1 VIYPGADL
9 VRSAGPRA
17 LVLTLARN
25 TTCCGHLAYACRG
38 LASGMRF
45 NLLARKR
52 AAVIGGTAAA
62 LVLTSVGTAWAD
74 PFGWW
79 AAQSHPFAVHADF
92 GTAGPRSGGVVTG
105 DLLAND
111 SGATAVVRTTGLDN
125 PAAGTLAVKADGSYS
140 FTPAVDGSHGTVH
153 FTYTATDAVTL
164 YKDAVPGADKIPS
177 LGGLEGPNGT
187 TALISG
193 GGFGSSF
200 VPVPGKAGWFY
211 GVTDRGPNADDDGP
225 LGEKVFLDPTFN
237 PQIGLFQMVG
247 GKAVLQKTIGLKAP
261 DGTPYNGLA
270 NPVTKTAASAEKTED
285 LFGNQIDPAQPY
297 TVPGTNPAVTL
308 NPDNGYDSEGLV
320 ALRDGTFWISDEYGP
335 FITHFDKNGKEIERL
350 SPWGADAGHL
360 VDAAH
365 PLPIELKLRTKNKG
379 MEGLTVTP
387 DGRTLVGIMQSALTV
402 PDYGTDAKGKTIK
415 PANVAPVRIVTV
427 DLKTKATHEYV
438 YLLNNPATTGGAVS
452 EITALSGT
460 KFLVDERD
468 GNQGEPGLAA
478 FKNLYEIDL
487 TGATDIKGDGVNP
500 LGYTVTTGSGPKSI
514 DAYVGDAV
522 TSKAE
527 LLLAQAGITPVS
539 KTPYLE
545 IGSVLNQID
554 PSGAFFS
561 HDKIEGVAT
570 ADGGKTL
577 YLANDSDFGMDHL
590 LGQDEAACEASG
602 LSDTTA
608 CAPVKSSSG
617 KYLVHQKTLDAS
629 GVVDDGEVL
638 KVDVSKLPVVLG
650 TATVTIKF

>member
-1 VIYPGADL
+1 
-9 VRSAGPRA
+9 
-17 LVLTLARN
+17 
-25 TTCCGHLAYACRG
+25 
-38 LASGMRF
+38 MRL
-45 NLLARKR
+45 NLLGRKR
-52 AAVIGGTAAA
+52 AAVIGGTAAVI
-62 LVLTSVGTAWAD
+62 VLASAGVATAD

-79 AAQSHPFAVHADF
+79 ATAPHPFAVNADH
-92 GTAGPRSGGVVTG
+92 GVANPRSGGVVTG
-105 DLLAND
+105 NLLAND
-111 SGATAVVRTTGLDN
+111 FGATAVVRHSGLDN
-125 PAAGTLAVKADGSYS
+125 PAAGSLTVNADGSYS
-140 FTPAVDGSHGTVH
+140 FTPAVTGSHGTVH

-164 YKDAVPGADKIPS
+164 YKDAVPGADKIPP
-177 LGGLEGPNGT
+177 LGALEGPNGT

-193 GGFGSSF
+193 GGYGSSF
-200 VPVPGKAGWFY
+200 VAVPGKAGWFY

-225 LGEKVFLDPTFN
+225 LGEKVFTDPTFN
-237 PQIGLFQMVG
+237 PQIGLFQLVG
-247 GKAVLQKTIGLKAP
+247 GKAVLRKTILLKAP
-261 DGTPYNGLA
+261 DGTAYNGLP
-270 NPVTKTAASAEKTED
+270 NPVTKNAASAEKTED
-285 LFGNQIDPAQPY
+285 LFGTQIDPTQLY
-297 TVPGTNPAVTL
+297 TVPGTQPAIKL

-320 ALRDGTFWISDEYGP
+320 ALPDGSFWISDEYGP

-350 SPWGADAGHL
+350 SPWGADTGFGLGNGHN
-360 VDAAH
+360 VDTLQ
-365 PLPIELKLRTKNKG
+365 PLPIELTLRTKNKG

-402 PDYGTDAKGKTIK
+402 PDYGLGSNGKTVK

-427 DLKTKATHEYV
+427 DLKTKAIHEYL
-438 YLLNNPATTGGAVS
+438 YLLTNPATTASAVS
-452 EITALSGT
+452 EITALSDT

-468 GNQGEPGLAA
+468 GNQGEPGQAA
-478 FKNLYEIDL
+478 FKDLYEIDL
-487 TGATDIKGDGVNP
+487 TGATDIKGNGVNP
-500 LGYTVTTGSGPKSI
+500 LGYTVATASGPKSI

-522 TSKAE
+522 TAKAE

-539 KTPYLE
+539 KTPYVE
-545 IGSVLNQID
+545 IGTVLNQLD

-570 ADGGKTL
+570 ADGGRTL

-608 CAPVKSSSG
+608 CAPVKSATTG

-638 KVDVSKLPVVLG
+638 KVDVSKLPPVLG
-650 TATVTIKF
+650 TATVTIKY

>member
-1 VIYPGADL
+1 MPL
-9 VRSAGPRA
+9 
-17 LVLTLARN
+17 
-25 TTCCGHLAYACRG
+25 
-38 LASGMRF
+38 

-62 LVLTSVGTAWAD
+62 ILLASVGVASAD

-79 AAQSHPFAVHADF
+79 ANAAHPFAVNADH
-92 GTAGPRSGGVVTG
+92 GVASPRSGGTVTG
-105 DLLAND
+105 NLLAND
-111 SGATAVVRTTGLDN
+111 FGATAVVRNSGLDN
-125 PAAGTLAVKADGSYS
+125 SAAGSMTVNADGSYS
-140 FTPAVDGSHGTVH
+140 FTPAVKGSHGTVH

-164 YKDAVPGADKIPS
+164 YKDAVPGADKIPP

-193 GGFGSSF
+193 GGYGSSF
-200 VPVPGKAGWFY
+200 VAVPGKSGWFY
-211 GVTDRGPNADDDGP
+211 GITDRGPNADDDGP
-225 LGEKVFLDPTFN
+225 LGEKVFTDPTFN
-237 PQIGLFQMVG
+237 PQIGLFQLVG
-247 GKAVLQKTIGLKAP
+247 GKAVLHKTIILKAP
-261 DGTPYNGLA
+261 DGTAYNGLP
-270 NPVTKTAASAEKTED
+270 NPVTKNAASAETAED
-285 LFGNQIDPAQPY
+285 LFGTQIDPTQLY
-297 TVPGTNPAVTL
+297 TVPGSKPAVKL

-320 ALRDGTFWISDEYGP
+320 ALADGSFWVSDEYGP
-335 FITHFDKNGKEIERL
+335 FLTHFDKNGKEIERL
-350 SPWGADAGHL
+350 SPWGADTGLGLGNGHN
-360 VDAAH
+360 VDTKHA
-365 PLPIELKLRTKNKG
+365 LPIELTLRTKNKG

-387 DGRTLVGIMQSALTV
+387 DGKTLVGIMQSALTV
-402 PDYGTDAKGKTIK
+402 PDYGKDSKGKTIK

-427 DLKTKATHEYV
+427 DLKTKAIHEYL
-438 YLLNNPATTGGAVS
+438 YLLTNPATTVSAVS
-452 EITALSGT
+452 EITALSDT

-468 GNQGEPGLAA
+468 GNQGEPGQAA

-487 TGATDIKGDGVNP
+487 TGATDIKGNGVNP
-500 LGYTVTTGSGPKSI
+500 LGYTVATASGPKSI

-522 TSKAE
+522 TAKAE
-527 LLLAQAGITPVS
+527 QLLAQAGITPAS

-545 IGSVLNQID
+545 IGTVLNQLD

-570 ADGGKTL
+570 ADGGRTV
-577 YLANDSDFGMDHL
+577 YLSNDSDFGMDHL

-608 CAPVKSSSG
+608 CAPVKSATTG

-638 KVDVSKLPVVLG
+638 KVDISKLPPVLG
-650 TATVTIKF
+650 TATVTIKY

>member
-1 VIYPGADL
+1 
-9 VRSAGPRA
+9 
-17 LVLTLARN
+17 
-25 TTCCGHLAYACRG
+25 
-38 LASGMRF
+38 MRL

-52 AAVIGGTAAA
+52 AAVIGGTAVAI
-62 LVLTSVGTAWAD
+62 VLASVGVASAD

-79 AAQSHPFAVHADF
+79 PTAPHPFAVNADQ
-92 GTAGPRSGGVVTG
+92 GVARPGGGGIVTG
-105 DLLAND
+105 NVLTND
-111 SGATAVVRTTGLDN
+111 FGATAVVRNSGLDN
-125 PAAGTLAVKADGSYS
+125 PAAGTLTVDADGSYS
-140 FTPAVDGSHGTVH
+140 FTPAVKGSHGTVQ

-164 YKDAVPGADKIPS
+164 YKDAVPGADKIPP
-177 LGGLEGPNGT
+177 LGALEGPNGT
-187 TALISG
+187 TVLISG
-193 GGFGSSF
+193 GGYGSSF
-200 VPVPGKAGWFY
+200 VPVPHKSGWFY
-211 GVTDRGPNADDDGP
+211 GITDRGPNADDDGP
-225 LGEKVFLDPTFN
+225 LGEKVFTDPTFN
-237 PQIGLFQMVG
+237 PQIGLFQLVG
-247 GKAVLQKTIGLKAP
+247 GKAVLQKTIVLKAP
-261 DGTPYNGLA
+261 DGTAYNGLP
-270 NPVTKTAASAEKTED
+270 NPVTKNAASAEKTED
-285 LFGNQIDPAQPY
+285 LFGTQIDPTQLY
-297 TVPGTNPAVTL
+297 TVPGTQPAVKL

-320 ALRDGTFWISDEYGP
+320 ALPDGSFWISDEYGP

-350 SPWGADAGHL
+350 SPWGADTGFGLGNGHN
-360 VDAAH
+360 VDTKH
-365 PLPIELKLRTKNKG
+365 PLPIELQLRTKNKG

-402 PDYGTDAKGKTIK
+402 PDYGPGSNGKTVK

-427 DLKTKATHEYV
+427 DLKTKAIHEYL
-438 YLLNNPATTGGAVS
+438 YLLTNPATTVSAVS
-452 EITALSGT
+452 EITALSDT

-468 GNQGEPGLAA
+468 GNQGEPGQAA
-478 FKNLYEIDL
+478 FKDLYEIDL
-487 TGATDIKGDGVNP
+487 TGATDVKGNGVNP
-500 LGYTVTTGSGPKSI
+500 LGYTVTTPSGPKSI

-545 IGSVLNQID
+545 IGNVLNQLD

-570 ADGGKTL
+570 ADGGRTL

-608 CAPVKSSSG
+608 CAPVKSATTG

-638 KVDVSKLPVVLG
+638 KVDVSKLPPVLG
-650 TATVTIKF
+650 TATVTIKY

>member
-1 VIYPGADL
+1 
-9 VRSAGPRA
+9 
-17 LVLTLARN
+17 
-25 TTCCGHLAYACRG
+25 
-38 LASGMRF
+38 MRM

-52 AAVIGGTAAA
+52 AVVIGGTAAA
-62 LVLTSVGTAWAD
+62 IFLASVGTASAD

-79 AAQSHPFAVHADF
+79 GTQPHPFAVNADH
-92 GTAGPRSGGVVTG
+92 GVAGSRSGGTVTG
-105 DLLAND
+105 NLLAND
-111 SGATAVVRTTGLDN
+111 FGATAVVRNSGLDN
-125 PAAGTLAVKADGSYS
+125 PAAGSLTVNADGSYS
-140 FTPAVDGSHGTVH
+140 FTPAVKGSHGMVH

-164 YKDAVPGADKIPS
+164 YKDAVPGGNKIPP

-193 GGFGSSF
+193 GGYGSSF
-200 VPVPGKAGWFY
+200 VAVPGKPGWFY

-225 LGEKVFLDPTFN
+225 LGDKVFTDPTFN
-237 PQIGLFQMVG
+237 PQIGMFQLVA
-247 GKAVLQKTIGLKAP
+247 GKAVLQKTILLKAP
-261 DGTPYNGLA
+261 DGTAYNGLP
-270 NPVTKTAASAEKTED
+270 NPVTKTAASSEKTED
-285 LFGNQIDPAQPY
+285 LFGNIIDPTKPY
-297 TVPGTNPAVTL
+297 TVPGTTPAVTL

-320 ALRDGTFWISDEYGP
+320 ALPDGTFWISDEYGP
-335 FITHFDKNGKEIERL
+335 FITHFDKSGKEIERL
-350 SPWGADAGHL
+350 SPWGADTGYGLGKGHN
-360 VDAAH
+360 VNASH
-365 PLPIELKLRTKNKG
+365 PLPIELTLRTKNKG

-402 PDYGTDAKGKTIK
+402 PDYGTGSNGKTVK

-427 DLKTKATHEYV
+427 DLRTKAIHEYL
-438 YLLNNPATTGGAVS
+438 YLLTNPATTASAVS
-452 EITALSGT
+452 EITALSDT

-468 GNQGEPGLAA
+468 GNQGEPGQAA
-478 FKNLYEIDL
+478 FKDLYEIDL
-487 TGATDIKGDGVNP
+487 TGATDVKGNGVNP
-500 LGYTVTTGSGPKSI
+500 LGYTIATSAGPKSI

-545 IGSVLNQID
+545 IGSVLNQLD

-561 HDKIEGVAT
+561 HDKIEGVAA

-608 CAPVKSSSG
+608 CAPVKSTTTG

-638 KVDVSKLPVVLG
+638 KVDVSKLPPVLG
-650 TATVTIKF
+650 TATVTIKY

>member
-1 VIYPGADL
+1 
-9 VRSAGPRA
+9 
-17 LVLTLARN
+17 
-25 TTCCGHLAYACRG
+25 
-38 LASGMRF
+38 MR
-45 NLLARKR
+45 LKLSARKR
-52 AAVIGGTAAA
+52 AAVLGGTVAAV
-62 LVLTSVGTAWAD
+62 VLASAGTAWAD

-79 AAQSHPFAVHADF
+79 ATSQHPFGVHADTVSGHNG
-92 GTAGPRSGGVVTG
+92 GTVTG
-105 DLLAND
+105 NVLSND
-111 SGATAVVRTTGLDN
+111 NGATAVVRNSGLDN
-125 PAAGTLAVKADGSYS
+125 PAAGQLTVHADGSFS
-140 FTPAVDGSHGTVH
+140 FTPATKGSHGTVH

-164 YKDAVPGADKIPS
+164 YTDAVPGADKIPS
-177 LGGLEGPNGT
+177 LGGLEGPNGS

-193 GGFGSSF
+193 GGYGSSF

-211 GVTDRGPNADDDGP
+211 GLTDRGPNADDDGP
-225 LGEKVFLDPTFN
+225 LGVKVFTDPTFT
-237 PQIGLFQMVG
+237 PQIGLFQLVG
-247 GKAVLQKTIGLKAP
+247 GKAVLQKTIDLRAP

-270 NPVTKTAASAEKTED
+270 NPVTKNAASAEKTED
-285 LFGNQIDPAQPY
+285 LYGTIIDPTKPY
-297 TVPGTNPAVTL
+297 TDPTSGRTL

-320 ALRDGTFWISDEYGP
+320 ALADGTFWISDEYGP
-335 FITHFDKNGKEIERL
+335 FITHFDKSGREIERL
-350 SPWGADAGHL
+350 PPWGADAGHK
-360 VDAAH
+360 VDTKH
-365 PLPIELKLRTKNKG
+365 PLPVELTLRTKNKG

-402 PDYGTDAKGKTIK
+402 SDYGLDAKGKTIK

-427 DLKTKATHEYV
+427 DLRTKAIHEYL
-438 YLLNNPATTGGAVS
+438 YLLTNPATTVSAVS
-452 EITALSGT
+452 EITALSDT

-468 GNQGEPGLAA
+468 GNQGEPGQAT

-487 TGATDIKGDGVNP
+487 TGATDVKGNGGNP
-500 LGYTVTTGSGPKSI
+500 LGYTVGGKSI
-514 DAYVGDAV
+514 DAYVGDAP
-522 TSKAE
+522 TAKAQQ
-527 LLLAQAGITPVS
+527 LLAQAGITPVS

-545 IGSVLNQID
+545 IGTVLNQID

-570 ADGGKTL
+570 ADGGRTL

-608 CAPVKSSSG
+608 CAPVKSATTG
-617 KYLVHQKTLDAS
+617 RYLVHQKTLDAS

-650 TATVTIKF
+650 SATVTIRY

>member
-1 VIYPGADL
+1 
-9 VRSAGPRA
+9 
-17 LVLTLARN
+17 
-25 TTCCGHLAYACRG
+25 
-38 LASGMRF
+38 MRL
-45 NLLARKR
+45 NLHARKR
-52 AAVIGGTAAA
+52 AAVIGGTVAVF
-62 LVLTSVGTAWAD
+62 VLASVGTAWAD

-79 AAQSHPFAVHADF
+79 TTASHPFAVNADF
-92 GTAGPRSGGVVTG
+92 GVAGPHSGATVTG
-105 DLLAND
+105 NLLAND
-111 SGATAVVRTTGLDN
+111 HGATAVVRHSALDD
-125 PAAGTLAVKADGSYS
+125 PAAGSLTVNADGSYS
-140 FTPAVDGSHGTVH
+140 FSPAVAGSHGTVH
-153 FTYTATDAVTL
+153 FTYSATDAVQL
-164 YKDAVPGADKIPS
+164 YKDAVPGADKIPP

-193 GGFGSSF
+193 GGYGSSF
-200 VPVPGKAGWFY
+200 VAVPGKAGWFY

-225 LGEKVFLDPTFN
+225 LGDKVFTDPTFN

-247 GKAVLQKTIGLKAP
+247 GKAVLQKTILLKAP
-261 DGTPYNGLA
+261 DGTAYNGLP
-270 NPVTKTAASAEKTED
+270 NPVTKTAASSEKTED
-285 LFGNQIDPAQPY
+285 LFGTIIDPTKPY
-297 TVPGTNPAVTL
+297 TVPGTTPAVTL

-320 ALRDGTFWISDEYGP
+320 ALADGTFWISDEYGP
-335 FITHFDKNGKEIERL
+335 FITHFDRNGKEIERL
-350 SPWGADAGHL
+350 SPWGADTGFGLGNGHK
-360 VDAAH
+360 VDTAD
-365 PLPIELKLRTKNKG
+365 PLPIELTLRTKNKG

-387 DGRTLVGIMQSALTV
+387 DGKTLVGIMQSALTV
-402 PDYGTDAKGKTIK
+402 PDYGIGSTGKTVK

-427 DLKTKATHEYV
+427 DLRTKATHEYL
-438 YLLNNPATTGGAVS
+438 YLLTNPATTGGAVS
-452 EITALSGT
+452 EITALSST

-468 GNQGEPGLAA
+468 GNQGEPGQAA
-478 FKNLYEIDL
+478 FKDLYEIDL
-487 TGATDIKGDGVNP
+487 TGATDVKGNGVNP
-500 LGYTVTTGSGPKSI
+500 LGYTVTTAAGPKSI

-570 ADGGKTL
+570 TDGGKTI

-602 LSDTTA
+602 LSDTSA
-608 CAPVKSSSG
+608 CAPVKSATTG

-638 KVDVSKLPVVLG
+638 RVNVSKLPVVLG
-650 TATVTIKF
+650 SATVTIKY